1 MNKLLSSGTAK
12 DKLSA
17 IAYFID
23 VGGFDVAIEGDE
35 P

>member
-23 VGGFDVAIEGDE
+23 VGRCDEDIEGD
-35 P
+35 